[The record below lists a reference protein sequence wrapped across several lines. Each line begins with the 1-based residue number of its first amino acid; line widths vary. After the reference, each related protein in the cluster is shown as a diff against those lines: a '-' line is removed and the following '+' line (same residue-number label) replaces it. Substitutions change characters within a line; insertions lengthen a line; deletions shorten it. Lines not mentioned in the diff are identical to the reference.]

1 VLKIVE
7 KDEEFARLKLADTLA
22 DALKRQANGEAAEFN
37 KLLGTADAYATL
49 RGYLKRA
56 ATSENPAAKVLAG
69 RHAGV
74 LGLYRKGLQG
84 EYYRGTSFGKR
95 IMVRL
100 DQSIDFP
107 DGDGSQFKL
116 PEGRTEDFSIRW
128 KGQLVVPK
136 DGTYTFVAGSDDG
149 RRVWIDGK
157 QVHSDWTDQGF
168 DSESFEVELSA
179 GLVPIRM
186 EYYQGGGG
194 AGVILKWKTP
204 DMKQAKTIGPEHLRS
219 KLSETEDAQ

>member
-1 VLKIVE
+1 
-7 KDEEFARLKLADTLA
+7 
-22 DALKRQANGEAAEFN
+22 
-37 KLLGTADAYATL
+37 
-49 RGYLKRA
+49 
-56 ATSENPAAKVLAG
+56 
-69 RHAGV
+69 
-74 LGLYRKGLQG
+74 
-84 EYYRGTSFGKR
+84 
-95 IMVRL
+95 MVRL